1 MNENLILILLVAIGG
16 AIGAVLRFSIT
27 LAMPPMDGIAWNT
40 VLVNLIGCFVIIVLF
55 YSLDM
60 ETTTRVFLITGI
72 LGGFT
77 TMSAVSLETV
87 DLYVTGAVGLAAANL
102 MLNISACV
110 GGGLLGR
117 LVVSLL

>member
-87 DLYVTGAVGLAAANL
+87 DLYVTGAVGLAATNL

>member
-16 AIGAVLRFSIT
+16 AIGAVCRFSIT
-27 LAMPPMDGIAWNT
+27 LALPPMEGIAWNT
-40 VLVNLIGCFVIIVLF
+40 LLVNLIGCFVIIVLF
-55 YSLDM
+55 YSFDM
-60 ETTTRVFLITGI
+60 ETTTKVFLITGI

-87 DLYVTGAVGLAAANL
+87 DLYVTGAVGLAATNL
-102 MLNISACV
+102 LLNVSACV